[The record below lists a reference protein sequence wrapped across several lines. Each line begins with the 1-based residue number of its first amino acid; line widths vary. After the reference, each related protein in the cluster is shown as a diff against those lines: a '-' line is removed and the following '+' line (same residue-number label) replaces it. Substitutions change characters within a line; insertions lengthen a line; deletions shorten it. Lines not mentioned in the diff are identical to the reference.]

1 MKINEIT
8 PDKHPFLQI
17 TSDIAQP
24 PKRLCYIG
32 KLPAERIPTLA
43 VVGTRKPTAYGKAV
57 TTQLVSALAARGIVI
72 VSGLALGVDAIA
84 HQATLDA
91 GGTTIAVL
99 PGPVSHIQPATNRGL
114 AEIIVRSGGAIMSE
128 RSDTDEYVVGPWS
141 FLERN
146 RIVAGI
152 SDAILIT
159 EANARSGTL
168 NTAMHALDQGKEVF
182 VVPGN
187 ITSPQSSGCNALI
200 RQGATPV
207 TCADDILAILAPKDQ
222 SVQAQLALGA
232 NAIETAIL
240 DQLRAGVHDGEEIQ
254 RNTGIDPRELS
265 TALTMLEIT
274 GTVRSLGANQWSLS

>member
-1 MKINEIT
+1 MKINEII

-17 TSDIAQP
+17 TSEIAQP

-32 KLPAERIPTLA
+32 ELPAQRIPTIA
-43 VVGTRKPTAYGKAV
+43 VVGTRKPTTYGKAV
-57 TTQLVSALAARGIVI
+57 TTQLVAALAKKGVVI
-72 VSGLALGVDAIA
+72 VSGLALGVDALA
-84 HQATLDA
+84 HQTTLDA

-114 AEIIVRSGGAIMSE
+114 AESIIRAGGAIMSE
-128 RSDTDEYVVGPWS
+128 RSDKDNYVVGPWS

-200 RQGATPV
+200 RQGAIPV
-207 TCADDILAILAPKDQ
+207 TCAEDILSVLLPTQPNAQ
-222 SVQAQLALGA
+222 SHLALGA
-232 NAIETAIL
+232 NKTEVAIL
-240 DQLRAGVHDGEEIQ
+240 EQLRAGVCDGEEIQ
-254 RNTGIDPRELS
+254 RNTSIDPRELS

-274 GTVRSLGANQWSLS
+274 GTIRSLGANQWSLS